1 MIDGNCS
8 ANWRLARNDL
18 HSRPRTGAC
27 PFVGTDGRAK
37 IVLNCPDGPVL
48 PIDVRGLDTAT
59 LKKAL
64 HIVEQELSKFCQAW
78 RSIHGTY

>member
-1 MIDGNCS
+1 MGTVLRIGGWRVMIYTLDH
-8 ANWRLARNDL
+8 APA
-18 HSRPRTGAC
+18 HVH
-27 PFVGTDGRAK
+27 FVGPEGRAK

-48 PIDVRGLDTAT
+48 PIDVRGFDTAT

-64 HIVEQELSKFCQAW
+64 HIVEQELSKLCQAW